1 MNATPTPAKPTRS
14 PKQSRQEIMDNIR
27 AAAISEFSQHG
38 FIGASTQAIAERAGL
53 KKSQL
58 HYYIEDKESLYAQ
71 VLGQLMNA
79 WSKLFVFGAQDS
91 ATPRQILGEYVRQ
104 KLEFALDHPE
114 ISRIFTNELLSGGTR
129 LEGFWPGALSTTQSK
144 VDRLQTWVDQGIL
157 RPLNPRLSDHAYLGP
172 DPVLRRLRAAGR
184 IDPGPE
190 PAVTR
195 TATGNPRRVGD
206 IRTRRLPP
214 QRLIRTL
221 ALRHF

>member
-157 RPLNPRLSDHAYLGP
+157 RPLNPRLLIMHIWALTQYYADYALQAELILGQSLQSP
-172 DPVLRRLRAAGR
+172 EQQREILDELVTFVLAGCHLK
-184 IDPGPE
+184 D
-190 PAVTR
+190 
-195 TATGNPRRVGD
+195 
-206 IRTRRLPP
+206 
-214 QRLIRTL
+214 
-221 ALRHF
+221 